1 LHKASIT
8 IALFWIIG
16 TALMFIMNWDANDM
30 QFNAILASPNIEAI
44 FGRDDYGRSIIYR
57 LFAGFKNSIEI
68 ILVVSLISCTTGV
81 VIGTVSGYVGGK
93 FDAIVSFIINLF
105 MSFPGILLA
114 IAFAAMLN
122 PGKLN
127 LILALSIGGWVSYA
141 RLSRGQALMVRNFE
155 YVKVS
160 KSMGASHW
168 WIVARHLIP
177 SLSTPL
183 LVEATY
189 AVAGLIIAEASLSF
203 LGLGLQ
209 APEAS
214 WGAMMRDSVRY
225 LLVSPHYAIFVGM
238 SIMSIVYCINHAGDY
253 LHKYFNIKESLTKH

>member
-1 LHKASIT
+1 
-8 IALFWIIG
+8 
-16 TALMFIMNWDANDM
+16 MFIMNWDANDM

-81 VIGTVSGYVGGK
+81 VIGTVSGYIGGK

>member
-1 LHKASIT
+1 MHKASIT

-93 FDAIVSFIINLF
+93 FDAIVSFIINFF

>member
-1 LHKASIT
+1 MHKASIT

-81 VIGTVSGYVGGK
+81 VIGTVSGYIGGK

>member
-1 LHKASIT
+1 MHKASIF

-16 TALMFIMNWDANDM
+16 TVLKHIMSWDANDM
-30 QFNAILASPNIEAI
+30 QFSEILATPNMEAI
-44 FGRDDYGRSIIYR
+44 FGRDDYGRPIIFR
-57 LFAGFKNSIEI
+57 LFEGFKNSIEI

-81 VIGTVSGYVGGK
+81 VIGTLSGYIGGK

-155 YVKVS
+155 YVKAS
-160 KSMGASHW
+160 RAMGASHW
-168 WIVARHLIP
+168 WIVGRHVIP

-225 LLVSPHYAIFVGM
+225 LLVWPHYAISVGI
-238 SIMSIVYCINHAGDY
+238 SIMSIVYCINHTGDH
-253 LHKYFNIKESLTKH
+253 LHKYFNIKESYAKQ